1 MSSFGSMPVAMLRHN
16 HLYRCAVLA
25 LIFGSAEASI
35 VDVLTKV
42 KTFRSAGLELFSGL
56 AEELK
61 SRKEDSASKK
71 AEAFSNDWLSLLGV
85 QKGLTGLAK
94 DFTLNYLGRESYHD
108 RNGPLVDALK
118 QVSATLSARLGE
130 EELGHELLRAM
141 KKVCFEGKRLF
152 ASGGSL
158 HEMLS
163 DLLELLESKGAR
175 EALPH
180 VMSTSRELKEAL
192 SYFSGP
198 RVANEEL

>member
-1 MSSFGSMPVAMLRHN
+1 MPRGLCFALT
-16 HLYRCAVLA
+16 LLGVLT
-25 LIFGSAEASI
+25 AEASL

-42 KTFRSAGLELFSGL
+42 KTFRSAGVDLFSGL
-56 AEELK
+56 ARELK
-61 SRKEDSASKK
+61 TRKEDSSSKK
-71 AEAFSNDWLSLLGV
+71 AEDFNDNWLSVLGV

-118 QVSATLSARLGE
+118 QVSSMLGDGLDEDELSS
-130 EELGHELLRAM
+130 LLRQM
-141 KKVCFEGKRLF
+141 KKVCFEGKRVF

-163 DLLELLESKGAR
+163 DLLELLESKGIQ

-180 VMSTSRELKEAL
+180 VLGASSQLKEAL
-192 SYFSGP
+192 NYFSGP